1 MISPA
6 TTGEAHAVRSERTLL
21 RRWRSS
27 DLEAFARMNANPKV
41 MEHFEAPLSRTESD
55 AQAAQ
60 FCDHIRAHGFG
71 FWALEIPGVTEFA
84 GFVGLVHVPFA
95 AAFAPAVEIGWRLDH
110 AYWGRGYASE
120 AARGAAQFGFDALG
134 LREIVAYTVSANVRS
149 RAVMTRIGMIHD
161 RAGDFDHPQVPAGHR
176 LRPHVLYRRAAPAL
190 AGR

>member
-1 MISPA
+1 MMLPA
-6 TTGEAHAVRSERTLL
+6 GTDEAHALGTERTLM
-21 RRWRSS
+21 RPWRSG
-27 DLEAFARMNANPKV
+27 DLEPFARMNADPRV
-41 MEHFEAPLSRTESD
+41 MQHFEAPLSRAESD

-60 FCDHIRAHGFG
+60 LGDHMRTHGFG

-95 AAFAPAVEIGWRLDH
+95 AGFTPAVEIGWRLDH

-120 AARGAAQFGFDALG
+120 AARGTARFGFDALG
-134 LREIVAYTVSANVRS
+134 LREIVAYTVPANVRS

-161 RAGDFDHPQVPAGHR
+161 RAGDFDHPQVPVGHR
-176 LRPHVLYRRAAPAL
+176 LRPHVLYRLAAPAL